1 VVDDIT
7 KMLPITKI
15 VVETASFDVQK
26 IKNPDIEGEKYQQ
39 GEQMGFWNIREYV
52 LFRDKHTCQ
61 HCKGKNKILNVH
73 HIESRKTGGDRPEN
87 LITLCETCHKAYHQ
101 GKIELKNKSNNLC
114 FRDAAFM
121 GIMRWAFYNELK
133 EQYENVSHTYGY
145 ITKNTRIKTGLDK
158 GHAVDARCIAGH
170 PNVEPADCVY
180 LFKKIRRHNRKI
192 HKANILK
199 GGKKKR
205 NQANYLVKGFRLFD
219 KVIFEKKV
227 CFVTGR
233 RTTGYFA
240 LKDIH
245 GNSVH
250 KSASW
255 KKLKLAEISAG
266 YMIQKKERRT
276 GKAIP
281 APLSLSLRSGR
292 ILAGSFR

>member
-7 KMLPITKI
+7 KTLPIAKI
-15 VVETASFDVQK
+15 IVETASFDVQK
-26 IKNPDIEGEKYQQ
+26 IKNPDIEGVQYQQ
-39 GEQMGFWNIREYV
+39 GEQMGFWNVREYV
-52 LFRDKHTCQ
+52 LFRDNHTCQ

-101 GKIELKNKSNNLC
+101 GKIELKIKCNHLG

-133 EQYENVSHTYGY
+133 DRYENVSHTYGY
-145 ITKNTRIKTGLDK
+145 ITKNTRIKAGLDK

-170 PNVEPADCVY
+170 PNAIPADCVY
-180 LFKKIRRHNRKI
+180 HFKKVRRHNRKI
-192 HKANILK
+192 HKANIVK

-205 NQANYLVKGFRLFD
+205 NQAEYLVKGFRLFD
-219 KVIFEKKV
+219 KVIFEGKA
-227 CFVTGR
+227 CFVMGR

-255 KKLKLAEISAG
+255 KKLRLAETSAG
-266 YMIQKKERRT
+266 YMIQKEERRT

-281 APLSLSLRSGR
+281 RTTFAV
-292 ILAGSFR
+292 A